1 MISFVLYTYI
11 CIFCKFEWKLKTTF
25 STKSN
30 PLCQK
35 TNATIYY
42 CPGTLLDKLSV
53 PQRNLLN
60 DSATSPL
67 NEHTLDSFFL
77 QGATR
82 RASCYCCT
90 DLIIELHYC
99 FIRIWIEKSILVQL
113 HNWVWNLVKKTSVN
127 LSYTMQLRHATKH
140 RTKYIK
146 NILGQPVHTKE
157 LIYVQLHNWVWRHL
171 HLYLSNKIEGS

>member
-1 MISFVLYTYI
+1 ML
-11 CIFCKFEWKLKTTF
+11 L
-25 STKSN
+25 
-30 PLCQK
+30 
-35 TNATIYY
+35 YY

-60 DSATSPL
+60 DSATSSL

-77 QGATR
+77 QGAR

-157 LIYVQLHNWVWRHL
+157 
-171 HLYLSNKIEGS
+171 YLSNKIEGS

>member
-11 CIFCKFEWKLKTTF
+11 CIFCKIEWKLKTTF

-77 QGATR
+77 QGAR

-99 FIRIWIEKSILVQL
+99 FIRVCVEK
-113 HNWVWNLVKKTSVN
+113 
-127 LSYTMQLRHATKH
+127 
-140 RTKYIK
+140 KYIPSLIEEK
-146 NILGQPVHTKE
+146 MILSSCQVIEQAYAYSLWDEGRE
-157 LIYVQLHNWVWRHL
+157 LAFFE
-171 HLYLSNKIEGS
+171 YLSWKFGYRGTF